1 MSQELPNVLD
11 TGAGIP
17 RYRQGSTVSLT
28 SPTGQA
34 PSWQSSANVPLS
46 SFTSSA
52 KGKQPITGESAI
64 GQSFL
69 VPLFDRDDF
78 LLTRTEI
85 EEDNAD
91 DDTVDENID
100 PQLTRQVSNFDIGR
114 LPQSYPRQ
122 SSRSQRPSPHRQ
134 RTVRSIYPT
143 HLAGRQPI
151 ANTIMIH
158 RNLDLRNLFGTSPF
172 SSGIQSHHFPADVT
186 DTKVGNLFVPT
197 WAMLPMTTLPDPGSL
212 GRATP
217 GVLQEAANMINM
229 GVPIEQVIETHPN
242 IAALYDENVFNSSG
256 LLSKW
261 AVGMVHGV
269 FLKGSDLFSKH
280 TRSHS

>member
-17 RYRQGSTVSLT
+17 RYRQDSTVSLT
-28 SPTGQA
+28 SPTGRA
-34 PSWQSSANVPLS
+34 PSWQSSANVPSS

-52 KGKQPITGESAI
+52 KGKQPITGDSAI

-85 EEDNAD
+85 EEGNGDDN
-91 DDTVDENID
+91 TVDENID
-100 PQLTRQVSNFDIGR
+100 PQLMRQVSNFDIDR
-114 LPQSYPRQ
+114 FPQSYSRQ

-134 RTVRSIYPT
+134 QTVSSIYPT
-143 HLAGRQPI
+143 HLAGREPI

-158 RNLDLRNLFGTSPF
+158 QNLDLRNLFGTLPF
-172 SSGIQSHHFPADVT
+172 SSGIQSHHFPADAT
-186 DTKVGNLFVPT
+186 GTKAGNLFVPT

-212 GRATP
+212 GRAIS
-217 GVLQEAANMINM
+217 GVLQEASNMRNL
-229 GVPIEQVIETHPN
+229 GVPIEQLIETHPN

-256 LLSKW
+256 QLSKW
-261 AVGMVHGV
+261 AVGMVHGMY
-269 FLKGSDLFSKH
+269 LKGFASLLQH
-280 TRSHS
+280 MRSYS